1 MNRRGFLQ
9 ACLASATAPY
19 VVTTAGV
26 LMPVRKLLRP
36 DLTEASLEAMII
48 EISRMTDARGLR
60 IQVNPTKI
68 LAQRGLLD
76 DALRICPRLSEW
88 PMRACA

>member
-26 LMPVRKLLRP
+26 LMPVRNIIVADPVVVFPGEEGLFVYCWVPTSKVFSFLRAGWEYERISYP
-36 DLTEASLEAMII
+36 EASMELMK
-48 EISRMTDARGLR
+48 ISKDL
-60 IQVNPTKI
+60 
-68 LAQRGLLD
+68 
-76 DALRICPRLSEW
+76 
-88 PMRACA
+88 